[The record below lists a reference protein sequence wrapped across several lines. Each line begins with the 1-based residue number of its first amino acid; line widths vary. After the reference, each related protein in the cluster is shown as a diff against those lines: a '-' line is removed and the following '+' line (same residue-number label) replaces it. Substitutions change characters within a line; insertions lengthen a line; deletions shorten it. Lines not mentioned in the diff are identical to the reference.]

1 MLVPVIWSDTDDRDE
16 FAREMAGLEHELY
29 RFFGNGRGKRA
40 MPSFKTDVVDEG
52 KDLKIQADLP
62 GFDKKDIHLDLKD
75 GSLVIAAKHSDEKN
89 EKNDKG
95 EYLRRERSVSSYERH
110 FAVGKDVK
118 PEDVKASYEN
128 GVLTVKVPKK
138 AAIPVSEAATRIAI
152 Q

>member
-1 MLVPVIWSDTDDRDE
+1 M
-16 FAREMAGLEHELY
+16 
-29 RFFGNGRGKRA
+29 
-40 MPSFKTDVVDEG
+40 
-52 KDLKIQADLP
+52 
-62 GFDKKDIHLDLKD
+62 
-75 GSLVIAAKHSDEKN
+75 
-89 EKNDKG
+89 
-95 EYLRRERSVSSYERH
+95 RH